1 MAPSTQYT
9 ALDISD
15 QATLDHAYHMQGFQA
30 HHSFDPS
37 RLRQGSASSW
47 SPPKLGAEDPQV
59 EAEIQES
66 GYQDGSGR
74 VDHDMPP
81 EMELD
86 ADGNVPGQE
95 DEGFDDEMFAPPP
108 SRPTAHASVKLEAAV
123 KQEATANNTTGK
135 KRVSLPGES
144 LMASLIN
151 SRPRLTHPPPPLSLP
166 KIFRASNT
174 S

>member
-1 MAPSTQYT
+1 VAPSTQYT
-9 ALDISD
+9 ALDSSD
-15 QATLDHAYHMQGFQA
+15 QATLDHAYRMQGLQA
-30 HHSFDPS
+30 HHSLDPS
-37 RLRQGSASSW
+37 RLRQGSALSW
-47 SPPKLGAEDPQV
+47 SPPRLGAEDPQV
-59 EAEIQES
+59 EEEIQQS
-66 GYQDGSGR
+66 GYQDRSGR

-108 SRPTAHASVKLEAAV
+108 SRPTALASVKLEA
-123 KQEATANNTTGK
+123 TANKTSGK

-144 LMASLIN
+144 LMASLID
-151 SRPRLTHPPPPLSLP
+151 SRPLLNHPPPPSSLP
-166 KIFRASNT
+166 KTSRASNT